1 MLEIICTVEL
11 ALGTYGLLKG
21 LHIGDRLMAGVAF
34 GLIVMGIW
42 LPGVA

>member
-11 ALGTYGLLKG
+11 AVGAFGLLKG
-21 LHIGDRLMAGVAF
+21 LHIGDRLMT
-34 GLIVMGIW
+34 GLGFALVVMGIW